1 MSNNICKNRLI
12 KLFINISY
20 VNEEILPDLERT
32 ILVIRV
38 GKNLWLSG
46 VGDAGFCSRDLIF
59 VMMTPIIE

>member
-20 VNEEILPDLERT
+20 VNEEILPDLKRT

-38 GKNLWLSG
+38 GKDLWLFG
-46 VGDAGFCSRDLIF
+46 VGNAGFCSRDLIF